1 MADGPRDLPQKA
13 RRRGDRA
20 HKSSRRADRW
30 IGLLIVVLAA
40 VAGVLAGRSG
50 TPKSWE
56 HPAPG
61 TPGGSKVVS
70 AQVQGSP

>member
-1 MADGPRDLPQKA
+1 MMTEG
-13 RRRGDRA
+13 RRDRA

-30 IGLLIVVLAA
+30 IALLVVVLAA
-40 VAGVLAGRSG
+40 AAGALAGRSG

-61 TPGGSKVVS
+61 APGGPNV
-70 AQVQGSP
+70 ALVQPLGSP

>member
-1 MADGPRDLPQKA
+1 MTE
-13 RRRGDRA
+13 RRRDRA

-30 IGLLIVVLAA
+30 VALLVVVLAA

-61 TPGGSKVVS
+61 APGGPKAALGQS
-70 AQVQGSP
+70 QGSP